1 MNLQPLGD
9 RLIVDVLDE
18 EELTVSGIV
27 LPDTARDR
35 KSTRLNS
42 SHDQISYAVFCLKKK
57 KKTHPPRPKHTPLA
71 PAPPDLKQA
80 RLLCRTHLYSPWQL
94 PQPPRDSASAKPI
107 STIPRPISTTR

>member
-57 KKTHPPRPKHTPLA
+57 KKSHPPAAHKLDIVHQQGALTLDNYNSLA
-71 PAPPDLKQA
+71 PPPRHSLSGCGGRQYTLKLRSRPDLHH
-80 RLLCRTHLYSPWQL
+80 TSP
-94 PQPPRDSASAKPI
+94 
-107 STIPRPISTTR
+107 